1 MHEAL
6 LCLWIETIEG
16 RTIAQ
21 QPLLILRGKVAVL
34 VEPIGQM
41 AGRVLICGAIRALI
55 AISALGAICGVAG
68 RRAHSTVTLRLALIG
83 PLLILIGPLIL
94 VLALLILELPILLIL
109 LADGLTLL
117 SETRPRR
124 RRRLALAARLKC
136 RQTQEQDCSG
146 NSRRTHS
153 FRVWNPV
160 HRSYSRQPATNS
172 KRISLRLSW

>member
-1 MHEAL
+1 MQPLHQAL
-6 LCLWIETIEG
+6 LRLWIETVES

-41 AGRVLICGAIRALI
+41 AGRVLICGAVRALI
-55 AISALGAICGVAG
+55 AISALRAACGVA
-68 RRAHSTVTLRLALIG
+68 RILTDSTVVLRLALIR
-83 PLLILIGPLIL
+83 PLLILIGT
-94 VLALLILELPILLIL
+94 LILELPILLIL
-109 LADGLTLL
+109 LADSRALL

-124 RRRLALAARLKC
+124 RRRVALAACLKC

-160 HRSYSRQPATNS
+160 HRSYSRQPAPISGT
-172 KRISLRLSW
+172 ISLRLSW